1 MILVVE
7 LLICVI
13 VAVNTQMFIQN
24 LKKNARQMMASWSSV
39 MAQNDAPAMTVLA
52 TDHPDL
58 PGIVEQQIKSLLI
71 QSAIILGV
79 SLVVSFFAIS
89 GVMRLRVIKPL
100 KQLAAAGQQ
109 LAEGQFVQTFHI
121 GQQSPEIAA
130 LATVFENLARYWQ
143 HTAATASEITRGILV
158 REGNARSPHDALS
171 NALREMA
178 RYQQQIVLAAA
189 KMKDGDFTAT
199 VQPRSTDDVFGREI
213 HAVATG
219 FNDLLRQIKTN
230 MEQMSSTGATISTSA
245 EREMSIVRD
254 VHASA
259 QMMLSIMTDI
269 GGHTEEVA
277 HSMETLSPF
286 VEETSASVAQ
296 MATSITHIATHSQ
309 KLTQQTEEAFDF
321 LAMTVNALQ
330 EIVKMTETSRQLSE
344 ETMQDA
350 LGGQQAVEQVM
361 SSMSLLQRT
370 VTTTVDAI
378 TTFAHRSREID
389 TILDVIQEI
398 TERTSLLAL
407 NASIIAA
414 QAGVHGRGFA
424 VVADEIK
431 NLALGVATS
440 TKDIAAIVR
449 SLQQDIQRVVESI
462 HAGENDVKQG
472 MERTRQAEKALQTII
487 SSAKHSSSMV
497 ISIVAALDELMTTSQ
512 EVSNSMGQVNLMTEE
527 ISTAAREHE
536 FSTKQ
541 INQAITHINDMTAH
555 IQHATDQQSAG
566 TRQALNATHA
576 ILDLM
581 NQNLESSRQ
590 IALSAE
596 ELSAQ
601 VAPILHTMNRLI
613 LRS

>member
-24 LKKNARQMMASWSSV
+24 LKKNALQIGALQSYA
-39 MAQNDAPAMTVLA
+39 MAQNTARAMTILA
-52 TDHPDL
+52 TDHPDA
-58 PGIVEQQIKSLLI
+58 PGIVDQQIKRILI

-89 GVMRLRVIKPL
+89 GVMRLRVVKPL
-100 KQLAAAGQQ
+100 KQLVTAGQQ

-121 GQQSPEIAA
+121 GRQSPEIAA

-143 HTAATASEITRGILV
+143 HTAATVSEITRGILI
-158 REGNARSPHDALS
+158 REGHARSTHDALG
-171 NALREMA
+171 NALHEMA
-178 RYQQQIVLAAA
+178 RYLQQIVLAAT

-199 VQPRSTDDVFGREI
+199 LQPRSTDDAFGREI
-213 HAVATG
+213 YAMATG

-230 MEQMSSTGATISTSA
+230 LEGMNSTGATISTSA
-245 EREMSIVRD
+245 ERELSIVRD

-269 GGHTEEVA
+269 GGNTEEVA

-350 LGGQQAVEQVM
+350 LGGQQAVGQVM

-440 TKDIAAIVR
+440 TKDIAVIVR

-497 ISIVAALDELMTTSQ
+497 ISIVAALDELMTTSR

-527 ISTAAREHE
+527 ITTAAREHE

-566 TRQALNATHA
+566 TRQALNATHTM
-576 ILDLM
+576 LDLM

-601 VAPILHTMNRLI
+601 VAPILHAMNRMT
-613 LRS
+613 LR

>member
-24 LKKNARQMMASWSSV
+24 LKKNALQIGALQSYA
-39 MAQNDAPAMTVLA
+39 MAQNTARAMTILA
-52 TDHPDL
+52 TDHPDA
-58 PGIVEQQIKSLLI
+58 PGIVDQQIKRILI

-89 GVMRLRVIKPL
+89 GVMRLRVVKPL
-100 KQLAAAGQQ
+100 KQLVTAGQQ

-121 GQQSPEIAA
+121 GRQSPEIAA

-143 HTAATASEITRGILV
+143 HIAATVSEITRGILI
-158 REGNARSPHDALS
+158 REGHARSTHDALG
-171 NALREMA
+171 NALHEMA
-178 RYQQQIVLAAA
+178 RYLQQIVLAAT

-199 VQPRSTDDVFGREI
+199 LQPRSTDDAFGREI
-213 HAVATG
+213 YAMATG

-230 MEQMSSTGATISTSA
+230 LEGMNSTGATISTSA
-245 EREMSIVRD
+245 ERELSIVRD

-269 GGHTEEVA
+269 GGNTEEVA

-350 LGGQQAVEQVM
+350 LGGQQAVGQVM

-440 TKDIAAIVR
+440 TKDIAVIVR

-497 ISIVAALDELMTTSQ
+497 ISIVAALDELMTTSR

-527 ISTAAREHE
+527 ITTAAREHE

-566 TRQALNATHA
+566 TRQALNATHTM
-576 ILDLM
+576 LDLM

-601 VAPILHTMNRLI
+601 VAPILHAMNRMT
-613 LRS
+613 LR